1 LKTQKMKSFPGEKN
15 SKILVGT
22 ASWSDPGF
30 VEKWYPKKM
39 RAAVSLACRELAY
52 IRTAILGPNGQRR
65 AVILSG
71 LLKTPWP

>member
-1 LKTQKMKSFPGEKN
+1 LKTQKNEVLDREKQRKSSGRH
-15 SKILVGT
+15 SQLVG
-22 ASWSDPGF
+22 PGLCRAM
-30 VEKWYPKKM
+30 VSEKM